1 MREIQSISQ
10 HKKIINPSG
19 SMKVPVVFHVS
30 DNLMPGEATIQE
42 LVDIASDPHVFHHVT
57 ALSDV
62 HSKKGRKNPT
72 GTAIATKKYI
82 LPQTM
87 DTAPNCGMR
96 LIKTPFST
104 SDLNETQIDKLFE
117 ELVKVIPTTTYV
129 GTRVNFDTVMD
140 VCRRGSRAILEKLK
154 IDSDEDKYTFNGG
167 NFFSARGARLLD
179 GQGSALGGNIPSEKE
194 ILNSIPKT
202 FLRIAQLR
210 LGILGAAGNHFLDL
224 MKVSNIIN
232 EEIAQK
238 FGIKKDQYLFLM
250 HTGSGMLGQYASYFY
265 TPKEKEHRS
274 QKIILELGRRQFL
287 KRNNPAHEQ
296 LRRDI
301 PAWKNKKEYYPIDSE
316 SELGRMYLTAHRV
329 SANYGFANRAV
340 LTNNIRKAVKKVF
353 GREEE
358 LPLVYDMPHVH
369 VQEEEHFGEEVFVHR
384 NGASRAN
391 GPERMKNLLELNSRS
406 SEVFAETG
414 EPIFIPSSMATP
426 FYFGVGTDENESTFF
441 SASHGTGKAKEKQ
454 GNVPQ
459 NREELME
466 KMKKNKVKLFN
477 AKSRQIIDQDSSH
490 YKDVEEV
497 IAGMTENKIIKVVA
511 KMQPVAVLM
520 A

>member
-1 MREIQSISQ
+1 MNIKSLST
-10 HKKIINPSG
+10 HKRIIEPTG
-19 SMKVPVVFHVS
+19 KMKVPIIFHISNKLV
-30 DNLMPGEATIQE
+30 PGGETIDE
-42 LVDIASDPHVFHHVT
+42 LVDIASDSHIFHHV
-57 ALSDV
+57 AVLPDV

-72 GTAIATKKYI
+72 GTAIATRRYI

-96 LIKTPFST
+96 LLKTSFGAD
-104 SDLNETQIDKLFE
+104 DLSETQIEKLFK
-117 ELVKVIPTTTYV
+117 ELIKVIPTTTYFGARV
-129 GTRVNFDTVMD
+129 GFDTVMD
-140 VCRRGSRAILEKLK
+140 VCRRGSKAILEKFR
-154 IDSDEDKYTFNGG
+154 IDSNENKHTFNSG
-167 NFFSARGARLLD
+167 NFFD
-179 GQGSALGGNIPSEKE
+179 ETPTEKE
-194 ILNSIPKT
+194 ILSSIPKT

-224 MKVSNIIN
+224 MRVSEIID
-232 EEIAQK
+232 EDLAQK

-287 KRNNPAHEQ
+287 KRSNHAHEQ

-301 PAWKNKKEYYPIDSE
+301 PFWKNKKEYYPIDSE
-316 SELGRMYLTAHRV
+316 SELGRMYLTAHRA
-329 SANYGFANRAV
+329 SANHGFANRV
-340 LTNNIRKAVKKVF
+340 ILTENIRKAVKKIF
-353 GREEE
+353 GRGEE
-358 LPLVYDMPHVH
+358 LPLIYDMPHVH
-369 VQEEEHFGEEVFVHR
+369 VQEEEHFGEKVFIHR
-384 NGASRAN
+384 NGASRAY
-391 GPERMKNLLELNSRS
+391 GPER
-406 SEVFAETG
+406 FGETG

-441 SASHGTGKAKEKQ
+441 SASHGTGKAAHSHGHTPK
-454 GNVPQ
+454 
-459 NREELME
+459 NRNELVE

-477 AKSRQIIDQDSSH
+477 ARSRKIIEQDSSH

-497 IAGMTENKIIKVVA
+497 IAGMVENKIIKVVA
-511 KMQPVAVLM
+511 KMEPIAVLM

>member
-1 MREIQSISQ
+1 MITGPFIMSMEFDIKSLSK
-10 HKKIINPSG
+10 HKRIIEPTG
-19 SMKVPVVFHVS
+19 DMKVPVIFPVS
-30 DNLMPGEATIQE
+30 DVLMPGEATIEE
-42 LVDIASDPHVFHHVT
+42 LANVACDPHVFHHVA
-57 ALSDV
+57 ALSDA

-72 GTAIATKKYI
+72 GTAIATKRFF

-96 LIKTPFST
+96 LLKTPFGED
-104 SDLNETQIDKLFE
+104 DLDDKAINKLFE
-117 ELVKVIPTTTYV
+117 ELVKVIPTAVYV
-129 GTRVNFDTVMD
+129 GTRVDFDTVVE

-154 IDSDEDKYTFNGG
+154 IDSNEDEYIFNGG
-167 NFFSARGARLLD
+167 NFF
-179 GQGSALGGNIPSEKE
+179 NEIPSEKD
-194 ILNSIPKT
+194 IFDSIPRT

-224 MKVSNIIN
+224 MKVSDILDD
-232 EEIAQK
+232 EIANK
-238 FGIKKDQYLFLM
+238 LGIKKDQYLFLM

-274 QKIILELGRRQFL
+274 QKIVLEMGRRGFF
-287 KRNNPAHEQ
+287 KKNNPFHEQ

-301 PAWKNKKEYYPIDSE
+301 TAWRHRPEFYPIDSE
-316 SELGRMYLTAHRV
+316 SELGRMYITAHRA
-329 SANYGFANRAV
+329 SANHGFANRSI
-340 LTNNIRKAVKKVF
+340 LSSHIRSTMKKVF
-353 GREEE
+353 GKDFE

-369 VQEEEHFGEEVFVHR
+369 VQEENHYGEKVLVHR

-391 GPERMKNLLELNSRS
+391 GPERMKKIADES
-406 SEVFAETG
+406 SAFVNPLHAETG

-426 FYFGVGTDENESTFF
+426 FYFGVGTDENDATFF
-441 SASHGTGKAKEKQ
+441 SASHGTGKSKEKQ
-454 GNVPQ
+454 GDVPQ

-497 IAGMTENKIIKVVA
+497 ISGMTENKIIKVVA
-511 KMQPVAVLM
+511 KMDPIAVLM

>member
-1 MREIQSISQ
+1 MHGIATVAALPRDDNTIMNIKSLST
-10 HKKIINPSG
+10 HKKIIEPTG
-19 SMKVPVVFHVS
+19 EMKVPVLFPIS
-30 DNLMPGEATIQE
+30 DLLMPGEATIQE
-42 LVDIASDPHVFHHVT
+42 LIEVASDSHVFHHVA
-57 ALSDV
+57 ALSDA

-72 GTAIATKKYI
+72 GTAIATKRYI

-96 LIKTPFST
+96 LLKTPYGAEDFSEK
-104 SDLNETQIDKLFE
+104 DVDRLFE
-117 ELVKVIPTTTYV
+117 ELTKVIPTAVYF
-129 GTRVNFDTVMD
+129 GTRVDFRAVMD
-140 VCRRGSRAILEKLK
+140 VCRRGSKAILEKLR
-154 IDSDEDKYTFNGG
+154 IDSDEEKHTFNGG
-167 NFFSARGARLLD
+167 NFFSD
-179 GQGSALGGNIPSEKE
+179 IPSEKD

-224 MKVSNIIN
+224 MKVSDIVD
-232 EEIAQK
+232 EDLAKK
-238 FGIKKDQYLFLM
+238 FGLKKGQYLFLM

-265 TPKEKEHRS
+265 TPKKKEHRS
-274 QKIILELGRRQFL
+274 QKIVLEMGRRGFL
-287 KRNNPAHEQ
+287 KRNNPVHEQ
-296 LRRDI
+296 LRREI
-301 PAWKNKKEYYPIDSE
+301 PLWENKKEFYPIDGE
-316 SELGRMYLTAHRV
+316 SDLGRMYLTAHRA
-329 SANYGFANRAV
+329 SANHGFANRAI
-340 LTNNIRKAVKKVF
+340 LTDNIRKAIKKVF
-353 GREEE
+353 GKKVE

-369 VQEEEHFGEEVFVHR
+369 VQEETHFGEKVYVHR

-391 GPERMKNLLELNSRS
+391 GPARMKNSPY
-406 SEVFAETG
+406 FAETG

-441 SASHGTGKAKEKQ
+441 SASHGTGKAKNSH
-454 GNVPQ
+454 GRVPK
-459 NREELME
+459 NREELVE
-466 KMKKNKVKLFN
+466 KMKQNRVKLFN

-511 KMQPVAVLM
+511 KMDPVAVLM